1 MISDIQAFL
10 GSVTPKAWVD
20 RAITELDTLLLDH
33 KNCEYKAASN
43 ALQMMNKYVT
53 HEALL
58 HALSRLAREELVHY
72 DQVMKLMKKRKMPLR
87 TLSASRYAA
96 GLRALIR
103 PRDPEKL
110 TDLLLISAFI
120 EARSCE
126 RFSALIPYLDDELA
140 KFYSGLLASEARHY
154 QGYIKLAH
162 LYGEPTDIAQR
173 IDTIRVVEQ
182 DLIGTPDSEFR
193 FHSGLPA

>member
-162 LYGEPTDIAQR
+162 LYGEATDIAQR